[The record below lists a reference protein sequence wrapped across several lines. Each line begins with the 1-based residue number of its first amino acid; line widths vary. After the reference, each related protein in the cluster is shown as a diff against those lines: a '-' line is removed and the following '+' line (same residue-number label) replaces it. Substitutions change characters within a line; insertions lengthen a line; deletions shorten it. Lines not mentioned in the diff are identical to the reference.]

1 MLVGI
6 GRLLERQSMRNDPGR
21 FCPVG
26 VNQIAQVPVVVLD
39 VGLPGANRL
48 PFEPEESHVKSD
60 FTLLGELVGSAR
72 VFGQKNADDADSAG
86 EAYGAHKIIHGEIGY
101 LAAVWLLTLVGY
113 AFTTSVSAL
122 SAEF

>member
-1 MLVGI
+1 MLAGI

-21 FCPVG
+21 FCPAS

-60 FTLLGELVGSAR
+60 LTLLGELVGTAR
-72 VFGQKNADDADSAG
+72 VFGQENADNADSAVKRTEPTRLFIVRLG
-86 EAYGAHKIIHGEIGY
+86 ISRQCG
-101 LAAVWLLTLVGY
+101 
-113 AFTTSVSAL
+113 S
-122 SAEF
+122 